1 MNLNKKIGVLLD
13 NGFEPKFIS
22 SLTESKIN
30 FLFEK
35 MSKRKENKEQVTQ
48 VPSKPSFK
56 VGDKGGT
63 LPPNEKG
70 YAIKKNTDNT
80 VTATPMESEMKEG
93 DVNEK
98 FESKAQQGL
107 FWARCNKCEDKNC
120 DWCKKAKE
128 FSKSTSEKQ
137 YKTMP
142 GKKHPEKTVKY
153 KKKETNE
160 EFTMANY
167 YDKVASVY
175 ANNAM
180 GKTID
185 SLTKEQIINKHLT
198 KIVESNLKPTMKKR
212 DLLRLIESE
221 NKNKKNLNED
231 FYYGEMGEDFDM
243 MSRYE
248 GEPNWYEEDEEDYE
262 EYDIPPG
269 REEPGMPP
277 GREDDDTPRPRNKMS
292 SLSRRMNDPFA
303 PTIEPGI
310 KEPKIK
316 PREPDVEPEW
326 TPDEYEPENP
336 DEDEETKIQGKRNM
350 EFMLEIRNKFN
361 RTMNRLN
368 ETHYKPIK
376 YNKY

>member
-13 NGFEPKFIS
+13 NGFNPKFIS
-22 SLTESKIN
+22 SLNESKIN

-35 MSKRKENKEQVTQ
+35 ISKRKENKEAVTKNVTQ
-48 VPSKPSFK
+48 TTMTQAEFDTSTKAGTPI
-56 VGDKGGT
+56 DGT
-63 LPPNEKG
+63 L
-70 YAIKKNTDNT
+70 KKNQDGTYT
-80 VTATPMESEMKEG
+80 VTKTEG
-93 DVNEK
+93 EISEK

-107 FWARCNKCEDKNC
+107 FWARCNKCKTD
-120 DWCKKAKE
+120 DCKGCKMAKE

-142 GKKHPEKTVKY
+142 EKKHPEKTVKY
-153 KKKETNE
+153 NKKKETNE

-167 YDKVASVY
+167 YDKVASTY
-175 ANNAM
+175 TNLA
-180 GKTID
+180 K
-185 SLTKEQIINKHLT
+185 SKLTKEEIINKHLT

-231 FYYGEMGEDFDM
+231 FYYDEMGEDFDM

-262 EYDIPPG
+262 EYDMPPG

-292 SLSRRMNDPFA
+292 RLSRRMNDPFA

-316 PREPDVEPEW
+316 PKEPDRAPEW
-326 TPDEYEPENP
+326 EP
-336 DEDEETKIQGKRNM
+336 DEDEPIIPSPDVNPEPQARDKRNKD
-350 EFMLEIRNKFN
+350 FMRSIREEFN
-361 RTMNRLN
+361 RNLN
-368 ETHYKPIK
+368 KLDNVSHKPIK
-376 YNKY
+376 YRKY